1 MNRVVAGRV
10 PFVAATPSSLP
21 HPPRRPRGRP
31 LGGAAIIDREQALDA
46 ATRAI
51 TLLGPDATMDDIATA
66 AMVTKPAIYRA
77 VGDKAAITHALS
89 ERFVDL
95 INAATADA
103 QRGVTNARGQFRA
116 SVYAYLATIQ
126 QHRNLFLF
134 VNGSEYGTELFRSLV
149 QRSAHGLVAWLTA
162 VRHRAGL
169 PVEGATAWAYAIVGT
184 LQMSGTMWA
193 QHPERSLDTLS
204 DDLTMLLWDG
214 LGNTVPR
221 S

>member
-1 MNRVVAGRV
+1 M
-10 PFVAATPSSLP
+10 AATPSSLP

-204 DDLTMLLWDG
+204 DELTMLLWDG
-214 LGNTVPR
+214 LGHTVSR
-221 S
+221 E

>member
-1 MNRVVAGRV
+1 
-10 PFVAATPSSLP
+10 
-21 HPPRRPRGRP
+21 
-31 LGGAAIIDREQALDA
+31 
-46 ATRAI
+46 
-51 TLLGPDATMDDIATA
+51 MDDIATA

-149 QRSAHGLVAWLTA
+149 AQVAALVA
-162 VRHRAGL
+162 
-169 PVEGATAWAYAIVGT
+169 
-184 LQMSGTMWA
+184 
-193 QHPERSLDTLS
+193 
-204 DDLTMLLWDG
+204 
-214 LGNTVPR
+214 PR
-221 S
+221 

>member
-1 MNRVVAGRV
+1 M
-10 PFVAATPSSLP
+10 AATPSSLP

-116 SVYAYLATIQ
+116 SCCSWARPV
-126 QHRNLFLF
+126 RERP
-134 VNGSEYGTELFRSLV
+134 GCRPC
-149 QRSAHGLVAWLTA
+149 SART
-162 VRHRAGL
+162 
-169 PVEGATAWAYAIVGT
+169 PT
-184 LQMSGTMWA
+184 S
-193 QHPERSLDTLS
+193 
-204 DDLTMLLWDG
+204 
-214 LGNTVPR
+214 
-221 S
+221 